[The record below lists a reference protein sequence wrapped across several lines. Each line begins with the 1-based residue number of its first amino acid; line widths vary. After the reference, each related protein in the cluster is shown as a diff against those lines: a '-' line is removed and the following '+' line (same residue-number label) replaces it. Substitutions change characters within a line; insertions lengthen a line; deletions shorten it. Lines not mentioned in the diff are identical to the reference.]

1 MAADTAT
8 RTTASTV
15 TQKMILSEILCY
27 IQSKMNTTE
36 HDFIVKTVGD
46 FYSED
51 DINEAKILL
60 FEECIETNMRLK
72 TYRTEAAK
80 HDCVDIINKLNEV
93 GANCPTFVVANLNHI
108 PITTADS
115 FDLSKV
121 CRNIEMVRKLE
132 NSVTNS
138 FATLSCLQSDFHIVL
153 KKMFKNSSAH

>member
-8 RTTASTV
+8 STTASTV
-15 TQKMILSEILCY
+15 TQRMILSEILCY

-51 DINEAKILL
+51 DIHEAKILL

-93 GANCPTFVVANLNHI
+93 GAKLP
-108 PITTADS
+108 
-115 FDLSKV
+115 
-121 CRNIEMVRKLE
+121 NICCCKLKSYPH
-132 NSVTNS
+132 NY
-138 FATLSCLQSDFHIVL
+138 C
-153 KKMFKNSSAH
+153 

>member
-8 RTTASTV
+8 STTASTV
-15 TQKMILSEILCY
+15 TQRMILSEILCY

-51 DINEAKILL
+51 DIHEAKILL

-115 FDLSKV
+115 FDLSKI

-138 FATLSCLQSDFHIVL
+138 FATLSCLQSDFSIVL
-153 KKMFKNSSAH
+153 KKMFKN